1 MPSSHPHNVSAITSS
16 QPAAHQQPKPPDA
29 VLAEAELQW
38 IFSEDELLRAPSI
51 VDGMSPEAEKE
62 IRSKGVN
69 FITQVGIML
78 KLPQVTLS
86 TAAIFFNRFLMRR
99 SLQAKEGYKPLHHY
113 VRNGSCAASGQR
125 R

>member
-1 MPSSHPHNVSAITSS
+1 
-16 QPAAHQQPKPPDA
+16 
-29 VLAEAELQW
+29 
-38 IFSEDELLRAPSI
+38 
-51 VDGMSPEAEKE
+51 MSPEAEKE

-99 SLQAKEGYKPLHHY
+99 SLQPKDGYKPLHHY
-113 VRNGSCAASGQR
+113 VRKADYMRSE
-125 R
+125 